1 MPTLTCPGFSGVVI
15 PREPLP
21 PLPTWRPICYRKRIW
36 PVFPVNPSAVR
47 YILGC
52 RTHQPWKPFKKEW
65 NDFGLPFKHFL
76 KHRLALT
83 NKIFGVIELVI
94 QFEGGYRCLFTS
106 ICAKHVTIN
115 LKCSKNSQ
123 THLLTHAPNV
133 AKVFANSFPHL
144 ALSLK
149 ERDGT

>member
-1 MPTLTCPGFSGVVI
+1 MPTQTCRGFLDVVI

-36 PVFPVNPSAVR
+36 PVFPVNPSEVR
-47 YILGC
+47 HILGY

-65 NDFGLPFKHFL
+65 NGFELPFKHFL

-83 NKIFGVIELVI
+83 NQIFGVIELVI
-94 QFEGGYRCLFTS
+94 QFEGDCRCLFTS
-106 ICAKHVTIN
+106 ICAKHVIIN
-115 LKCSKNSQ
+115 LKCSKNFQ
-123 THLLTHAPNV
+123 THLLTHASN
-133 AKVFANSFPHL
+133 AEKVFANSFPHP
-144 ALSLK
+144 ALCLK